1 MSRACLDF
9 RLQFQEHLDD
19 VFQTVNKIIRLI
31 QKSPKILLRP
41 PIINMYKSFIRPR
54 HDYGDIISELANNY
68 SFHLKLKS
76 FQYNAVLAIT
86 STIRG
91 TSKEKKLSGA
101 GSLNHFNKGGGTKNF
116 VALLRYRKVN
126 LLLTW
131 STLFHHLI
139 ELIRQEMRIIFLN
152 IRQSIFFFK
161 DFPP

>member
-1 MSRACLDF
+1 
-9 RLQFQEHLDD
+9 
-19 VFQTVNKIIRLI
+19 
-31 QKSPKILLRP
+31 
-41 PIINMYKSFIRPR
+41 MYKSFIRPR
-54 HDYGDIISELANNY
+54 HDYGDIISDLANNY

-139 ELIRQEMRIIFLN
+139 ELIRQEMHIIFLN